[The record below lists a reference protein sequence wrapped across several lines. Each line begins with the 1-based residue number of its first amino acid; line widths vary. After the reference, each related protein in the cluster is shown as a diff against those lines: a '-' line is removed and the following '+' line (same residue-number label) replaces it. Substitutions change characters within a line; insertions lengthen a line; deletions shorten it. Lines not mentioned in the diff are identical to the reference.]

1 VRQQLSTF
9 VKGDIY
15 SKYLQGLV
23 FVGVLAAGALYWL
36 FCHVSIVA
44 MWLCVARELPT
55 DVSYACAAAVDAAYS
70 GDWVRIQAIQPETE
84 ASLKQ
89 ALPLLGAFHIFCA
102 AVSGVAAS
110 RAGRPWQ
117 WPTAKAALVG
127 GLAMFEQLLQLD
139 D

>member
-1 VRQQLSTF
+1 
-9 VKGDIY
+9 
-15 SKYLQGLV
+15 
-23 FVGVLAAGALYWL
+23 
-36 FCHVSIVA
+36 
-44 MWLCVARELPT
+44 
-55 DVSYACAAAVDAAYS
+55 VDAAYS
-70 GDWVRIQAIQPETE
+70 GDWVRIHAIQPETE

-102 AVSGVAAS
+102 VVSGTVAS